1 MFSARPRVHVIY
13 DGVDISS
20 DISNGL
26 ISFTYKDKVSGQT
39 DDLDLHLEDV
49 DGLWKTSWYPTKKS
63 TISAKLGYD
72 DNLVECGTFKIDEI
86 EFGGPPDTVNIRATA
101 VFPTS
106 KLRTKKS
113 KNSEG
118 ITLKQLAENV
128 CREHELTLDDG
139 TTTVRLKRPD
149 TLKEQAELRVLAKYA
164 YDLGGKGSTDRYLGI
179 SALEIN
185 TFKVIRQLIIKDY
198 QSEADLLTVNAKFL
212 ATNMSKENCFKF
224 SRFCS
229 EIIIVLTKIK
239 LDYDKTTSIGL
250 NKITLGNKNQ
260 FQETDLAFLNR
271 VSNEYGFAFS
281 IKGTVMVF
289 YNIKTLE
296 DSKAVTIVNRLQLKS
311 YSFKDKTSE
320 TAKSVTVKSHNPD
333 TKELVTSTAE
343 VEEKTAENGEAYT
356 ENTAEDSIEIKTRAE
371 NTEQAQE
378 KAKSEL
384 HSRNSKAQEGSMS
397 LVGDPLLVAG
407 NNFELTGFGMLNG
420 TWHVTE
426 STHVVTKSGGYT
438 TDVEIKRVARKTG
451 TGASSGVS
459 PKSGKKRGD
468 TTKEQA
474 WLKEIQPYAIKVSK
488 YENALRYQG
497 IGAILRSA
505 GPIIQSLYQKN
516 CDKEAREL
524 QANCELIVSD
534 KSRLSCAK
542 FAGFCEKIRKELFA
556 AKN

>member
-1 MFSARPRVHVIY
+1 MFSARSKVKVIY
-13 DGVDISS
+13 DGVDISA

-26 ISFTYKDKVSGQT
+26 LSFTYKDKVSGQT
-39 DDLDLHLEDV
+39 DDLDLQIEDV

-63 TISAKLGYD
+63 TLSAKLGYD

-128 CREHELTLDDG
+128 CKEHELTLDDG
-139 TTTVRLKRPD
+139 TTTVKLKRPD
-149 TLKEQAELRVLAKYA
+149 TLKEQAELQVLSKYA
-164 YDLGGKGSTDRYLGI
+164 RDLGAKENTERYLGI
-179 SALEIN
+179 AALQIN
-185 TFKVIRQLIIKDY
+185 TFKVIRQLTDKGY
-198 QSEADLLTVNAKFL
+198 QAEADLLASNCKFL
-212 ATNMSKENCFKF
+212 AANMTKANCFKF
-224 SRFCS
+224 SSFCS
-229 EIIIVLTKIK
+229 EIIIVLANTSRE
-239 LDYDKTTSIGL
+239 YTKTTSIGL
-250 NKITLGNKNQ
+250 NRITLGNKNQ

-271 VSNEYGFAFS
+271 ISNEYGFAFS

-296 DSKAVTIVNRLQLKS
+296 GSKPVTIVDKLQLIS

-320 TAKSVTVKSHNPD
+320 TASSVTVKHHNPD
-333 TKELVTSTAE
+333 TKQTVTSTAV
-343 VEEKTAENGEAYT
+343 VEEQTAENGETYT
-356 ENTAEDSIEIKTRAE
+356 ENTSEDSIEIKSRAE
-371 NTEQAQE
+371 NTEQAE
-378 KAKSEL
+378 AMAKSEL
-384 HSRNSKAQEGSMS
+384 HARNSKAQEGSFS
-397 LVGDPLLVAG
+397 VVGDPLLVAG

-426 STHVVTKSGGYT
+426 STHSVTKSGGYT

-451 TGASSGVS
+451 EGSGTSSR
-459 PKSGKKRGD
+459 SGKKRGD

-474 WLKEIQPYAIKVSK
+474 FLKAIQPYAIKASK
-488 YENALRYQG
+488 YENATRYLA
-497 IGAILRSA
+497 ISAILRQTY
-505 GPIIQSLYQKN
+505 PIVQSLYQKN

-524 QANCELIVSD
+524 QANCELINSD
-534 KSRLSCAK
+534 KSRLSCVK

>member
-1 MFSARPRVHVIY
+1 MFSARPKVKVIY
-13 DGVDISS
+13 DGVDISA

-26 ISFTYKDKVSGQT
+26 LSFTYKDKVSGQT
-39 DDLDLHLEDV
+39 DDLDLQIEDV

-63 TISAKLGYD
+63 TLSAKLGYD

-86 EFGGPPDTVNIRATA
+86 EFGGPPDTVNIRAIA

-128 CREHELTLDDG
+128 CKEHDLTLDDG
-139 TTTVRLKRPD
+139 TKTVKLKRPD
-149 TLKEQAELRVLAKYA
+149 TLDEQADIKVLAKYA
-164 YDLGGKGSTDRYLGI
+164 YDLGSKENTERYLGI
-179 SALEIN
+179 AALQIN
-185 TFKVIRQLIIKDY
+185 TFKVIRQLIAKGY
-198 QSEADLLTVNAKFL
+198 QAEADLLTSDAKL
-212 ATNMSKENCFKF
+212 VAANMTKENCFKF
-224 SRFCS
+224 SKFCS
-229 EIIIVLTKIK
+229 EIIIVLARTNRE
-239 LDYDKTTSIGL
+239 YTKTTSIGL

-271 VSNEYGFAFS
+271 ISNEYGFAFS

-296 DSKAVTIVNRLQLKS
+296 GSPAATIVNKLQLIS

-320 TAKSVTVKSHNPD
+320 TASSVTVKSHNPD
-333 TKELVTSTAE
+333 TKELVTSTVS
-343 VEEKTAENGEAYT
+343 VEEQTAENGETYT
-356 ENTAEDSIEIKTRAE
+356 ENTAEDSIEIKSRAE
-371 NTEQAQE
+371 NTEQAE
-378 KAKSEL
+378 AKAKSEL
-384 HSRNSKAQEGSMS
+384 HARNSKAQEGSFS
-397 LVGDPLLVAG
+397 VVGDPLLVAG

-420 TWHVTE
+420 TWHVIE
-426 STHVVTKSGGYT
+426 STHSVTKSGGYV

-451 TGASSGVS
+451 EGSGTSS
-459 PKSGKKRGD
+459 KSGKKRGD

-474 WLKEIQPYAIKVSK
+474 FLKAIQPYAVKISK
-488 YENALRYQG
+488 YENATRYLA
-497 IGAILRSA
+497 ISAILRQTY
-505 GPIIQSLYQKN
+505 PIVQSLYQKN

-524 QANCELIVSD
+524 QANCELINSD